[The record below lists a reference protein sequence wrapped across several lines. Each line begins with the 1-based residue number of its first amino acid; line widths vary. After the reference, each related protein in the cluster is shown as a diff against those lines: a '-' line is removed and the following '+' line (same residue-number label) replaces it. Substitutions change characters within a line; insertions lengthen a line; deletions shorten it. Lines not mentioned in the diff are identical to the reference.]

1 MGGNE
6 LLESTVILLGVLQ
19 DTLKILV
26 LPQGTIIPLGMLE
39 STIILLGVP
48 GGTIKIP
55 AFWKLTLTAQRCP
68 AALPRY
74 RRSVQSPSVRVST
87 LWL

>member
-1 MGGNE
+1 MQ
-6 LLESTVILLGVLQ
+6 ESTVILLGVLQ

-26 LPQGTIIPLGMLE
+26 LPQGTILSLWMLE
-39 STIILLGVP
+39 STIISLGVP
-48 GGTIKIP
+48 GDTIKIP
-55 AFWKLTLTAQRCP
+55 AFWRLTLTAQRYP